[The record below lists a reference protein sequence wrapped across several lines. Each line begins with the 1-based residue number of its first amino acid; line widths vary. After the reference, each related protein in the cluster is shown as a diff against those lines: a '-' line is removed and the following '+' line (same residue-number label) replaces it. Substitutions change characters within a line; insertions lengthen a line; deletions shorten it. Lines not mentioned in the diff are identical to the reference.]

1 MIYLDISELLLIAEK
16 INGTAHCVRDW
27 GLLQSAAERPR
38 ASVFGVDAYPTL
50 LEKAAALIHSIA
62 RNHALIDGN
71 KRTAW
76 IAADIMLV
84 MNQGSGLQVDPE
96 RQEEFMNLIAEG
108 KMEVAEIATHLKRW
122 V

>member
-27 GLLQSAAERPR
+27 GLLQSAAERPKS
-38 ASVFGVDAYPTL
+38 SVFGVDAYPTL
-50 LEKAAALIHSIA
+50 LEKVAALLHSIA
-62 RNHALIDGN
+62 RNHALVDGN

-84 MNQGSGLQVDPE
+84 LNQGSGLRTDTD
-96 RQEEFMNLIAEG
+96 RQEEFMNRVAEG
-108 KMEVAEIATHLKRW
+108 ELEVPEIAAQLKRW
-122 V
+122 T

>member
-1 MIYLDISELLLIAEK
+1 MYMIVYMWIGSAHSRCEL
-16 INGTAHCVRDW
+16 TARCSDSRR
-27 GLLQSAAERPR
+27 LRKFR
-38 ASVFGVDAYPTL
+38 GV
-50 LEKAAALIHSIA
+50 S
-62 RNHALIDGN
+62 LIDGN

-108 KMEVAEIATHLKRW
+108 KMEVAEIATQLKRW